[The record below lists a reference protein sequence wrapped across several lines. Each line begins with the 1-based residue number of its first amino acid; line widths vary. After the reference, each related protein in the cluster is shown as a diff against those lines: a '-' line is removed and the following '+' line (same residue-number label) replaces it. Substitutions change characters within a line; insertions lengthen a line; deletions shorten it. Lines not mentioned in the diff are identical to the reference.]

1 MTQKISSPAL
11 VNIYTAFNSF
21 FFTHIHRVLF
31 QYLNK
36 HKKKNLHVLWTLKI
50 SIFLSNEVKMIVVVA
65 CVVIQILYP
74 THIPTFDA
82 RAHYSH
88 GHCQTQKYNIP
99 LPEINKIIKK
109 SKYH

>member
-36 HKKKNLHVLWTLKI
+36 HKKKFTRVMDIKNFN
-50 SIFLSNEVKMIVVVA
+50 IFK
-65 CVVIQILYP
+65 
-74 THIPTFDA
+74 
-82 RAHYSH
+82 
-88 GHCQTQKYNIP
+88 
-99 LPEINKIIKK
+99 
-109 SKYH
+109 